1 LSPFEVGRDIVSA
14 VKTSDHVQQLQAHGV
29 ALADAADRAGLDAA
43 VPTCPDWQVRDLL
56 GHIGRV
62 HRWATSFVGTGRTQP
77 PTGDDEMAETP
88 DDDELLGWFRRGH
101 ESLVRTLTETKPDVE
116 CWAFLPAP
124 SPLAF
129 WARRQAHETAIHR
142 LDAES
147 ATGTVTSFA
156 PEFAVDGIDE
166 LLLGFFSRPR
176 GRLVSDPPVSLGLR
190 TTDSEVA
197 EAWTIAIG
205 SGSREVT
212 RGVARGD
219 CIVSGPA
226 SELYRLLWNRR
237 DVDDIDVAGDRALLD
252 LWRDKA
258 KVSWS

>member
-1 LSPFEVGRDIVSA
+1 VKVS
-14 VKTSDHVQQLQAHGV
+14 DYLQQLEAHGL
-29 ALADAADRAGLDAA
+29 ALADAAGHAGLDAA

-56 GHIGRV
+56 GHVGRV
-62 HRWATSFVGTGRTQP
+62 HRWATSFVGTGRTEP
-77 PTGDDEMAETP
+77 PTGDSELADPP

-101 ESLVRTLTETKPDVE
+101 EALVRTLGQAKPDVE

-156 PEFAVDGIDE
+156 PTFAVDGIDE
-166 LLLGFFSRPR
+166 LLLGFLSRPR
-176 GRLVSDPPVSLGLR
+176 GRLVADPPVSLGLR
-190 TTDSEVA
+190 ATDHDAA
-197 EAWTIAIG
+197 ESWTIAVG
-205 SGSREVT
+205 PASREVT

-219 CIVSGPA
+219 CILSGPA
-226 SELYRLLWNRR
+226 SDLYALLWNRR
-237 DVDDIDVAGDRALLD
+237 DIDGLDVAGDRKVLD
-252 LWRDKA
+252 LWRAKA